1 MTAEIAKLEMQ
12 SMAGRGEAIKLDLGC
27 GPTKREGF
35 IGVDTKDLPG
45 VDIVADIEKGL
56 PFVPD
61 ECVDAI
67 YSSHFFEHVDNLELL
82 MAECFRVLRREGR
95 MEVRVPHFSNPYF
108 YSDYT
113 HRRFFG
119 LYTFHY
125 FAAIE
130 NQLTRTVPNYY
141 SDVRFRVL
149 SQRLI
154 FFSPFPR
161 RDRWKQRLG
170 RIVNRNSYWQELYE
184 ENFCYLF
191 PCYEL
196 RVTLAPDK

>member
-1 MTAEIAKLEMQ
+1 MTAKIAKLDMQ
-12 SMAGRGEAIKLDLGC
+12 DKASRGEAIKLDLGC
-27 GPTKREGF
+27 GSTKRAGF
-35 IGVDTKDLPG
+35 IGVDGKNLPG
-45 VDIVADIEKGL
+45 VDIVVDLEEGL
-56 PFVPD
+56 SFLPD
-61 ECVDAI
+61 ECVDTI
-67 YSSHFFEHVDNLELL
+67 YSSHFFEHVENLELL
-82 MAECFRVLRREGR
+82 MGECFRVLKREGR

-125 FAAIE
+125 FAATE
-130 NQLTRTVPNYY
+130 NQLVRKVPNFYT
-141 SDVRFRVL
+141 DVRFRVL

-154 FFSPFPR
+154 FFSPFPSR
-161 RDRWKQRLG
+161 NRWKQRLG
-170 RIVNRNSYWQELYE
+170 RIFNRNAYWQELYE

>member
-1 MTAEIAKLEMQ
+1 MTATRVTLDLRDKIN
-12 SMAGRGEAIKLDLGC
+12 SGEAIKLDLGC
-27 GPTKREGF
+27 GSVKQSGH
-35 IGVDTKDLPG
+35 IGIDTKNFAG

-56 PFVPD
+56 PFVPND
-61 ECVDAI
+61 CVDAI
-67 YSSHFFEHVDNLELL
+67 YSSHFFEHVENLEGL

-125 FAAIE
+125 FAATE
-130 NQLTRTVPNYY
+130 NQLERKVPNFYTE
-141 SDVRFRVL
+141 VRFRVL
-149 SQRLI
+149 TQRLI
-154 FFSPFPR
+154 FSSPFPSR
-161 RDRWKQRLG
+161 NRWKQRLG
-170 RIVNRNSYWQELYE
+170 RIFNRNAYWQELYE

-196 RVTLAPDK
+196 HVTLAPDK